1 MRRILLG
8 LTAIAFLATCG
19 LSAEPKPEPATEA
32 AHAEL
37 NKILA
42 GYKTWQPMTAKPV
55 FVRGDPP
62 CGPGNQPSVIGPH
75 GWRYNNVYVSPEAK
89 EAYRT
94 RKRFAAGTVIVK
106 EKLQEE
112 TSKSHEGLGI
122 MIKQTAGTSA
132 ATGDWKYAYIDI
144 DGRVLLGKSV
154 EHCARC
160 HLRAPNDSVF
170 GPR

>member
-1 MRRILLG
+1 MRVFRRLTKESEHEAHSTRFDGDRFSGDVRRIGRAQAGAGDGGGARGAEQDLDRLQD
-8 LTAIAFLATCG
+8 LAADDCEAG
-19 LSAEPKPEPATEA
+19 FCARRPA
-32 AHAEL
+32 L
-37 NKILA
+37 WA
-42 GYKTWQPMTAKPV
+42 GQSTV
-55 FVRGDPP
+55 G
-62 CGPGNQPSVIGPH
+62 H
-75 GWRYNNVYVSPEAK
+75 PEAK

-132 ATGDWKYAYIDI
+132 ATGDWKYAYLDI